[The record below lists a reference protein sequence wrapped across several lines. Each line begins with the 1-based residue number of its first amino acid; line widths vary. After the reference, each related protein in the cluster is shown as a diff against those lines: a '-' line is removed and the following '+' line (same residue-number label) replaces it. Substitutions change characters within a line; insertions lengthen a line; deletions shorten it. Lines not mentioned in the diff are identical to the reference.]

1 MKPYRSKPMK
11 KTTTVKKR
19 KPTGD
24 LKIVSPIDQKALLR
38 TMVRG
43 AYDLQKLRIE
53 QGNRLVAQFKSKLGH
68 KPGTK
73 EEDSIDEE
81 GLDMLRE
88 LKASFKKVTTGVARE
103 LPSKAE
109 WKGDELISTYT
120 EACLLAQYVA
130 IEKAETNQFRRL
142 ESVLEEFP
150 IYNEFLVGVRGCGPA
165 MSAVLISE
173 IDITKATY
181 VSSLWKF
188 AGWMW

>member
-1 MKPYRSKPMK
+1 MK
-11 KTTTVKKR
+11 KTATVKKR

-73 EEDSIDEE
+73 EVESIDEE

-88 LKASFKKVTTGVARE
+88 LKASFKR
-103 LPSKAE
+103 
-109 WKGDELISTYT
+109 
-120 EACLLAQYVA
+120 
-130 IEKAETNQFRRL
+130 
-142 ESVLEEFP
+142 
-150 IYNEFLVGVRGCGPA
+150 
-165 MSAVLISE
+165 
-173 IDITKATY
+173 
-181 VSSLWKF
+181 
-188 AGWMW
+188 